1 MNSLNIFI
9 IFGVTGDLAN
19 RKIFPAINALLKRNE
34 LPKNTFVIGCG
45 RGDKKANTFKNLD
58 EKISKNSE
66 YIKVDTSNLDDF
78 KTLKKK
84 LDSLKS
90 KSKADEINLISY
102 LSTPP
107 QSYEDIIINIIK
119 SEINKEEYGYSR
131 IVIEKPFG
139 QNLNSAKKLN
149 KLLKTGFNENQI
161 FRIDHYLGKE
171 TVQNILVS
179 RYSNLVFNALWNREH
194 ISYVEITAAE
204 SIGIKKRGEYYDKS
218 GALKDMIQNH
228 LLELLSLIAMNDPK
242 ENSPDSIRDEKVNVL
257 KSIKKV
263 DYKNNIVRGQYI
275 KSKGRKGEQYNSYRS
290 SEGVSNNSKT
300 ETYFACKLF
309 IENERWKDIPF
320 FIRTGKRMPTK
331 VTEIVINFKKNKT
344 IFSDNDQSN
353 MLIFRLQPD
362 EGLLVKFNL
371 KKPGK
376 KNQLINKNLEFHY
389 KNLSNEFNTNS
400 YETLLLDIFNGDTM
414 LFSRS
419 DFVEMAW
426 KIVDPISDEIEKDNI
441 KLYGYKSGT
450 WGPKIADN
458 IFRNENTWRY
468 PCKHLVNDGEICEL

>member
-66 YIKVDTSNLDDF
+66 YIKIDTSNLDDF

-90 KSKADEINLISY
+90 KSKADKINLISY

-204 SIGIKKRGEYYDKS
+204 SIGIKKRGEYYEKS

-257 KSIKKV
+257 KSIKNV
-263 DYKNNIVRGQYI
+263 DYNNNVVRGQYI
-275 KSKGRKGEQYNSYRS
+275 KSKGRKGEEYNSYRS

-309 IENERWKDIPF
+309 IDNERWKDIPF

-426 KIVDPISDEIEKDNI
+426 KIVDPISEEIEKDNI

-458 IFRNENTWRY
+458 LFRNENTWRY
-468 PCKHLVNDGEICEL
+468 PCKNLVNDGEICEL

>member
-78 KTLKKK
+78 KILKKK
-84 LDSLKS
+84 LNSLKS
-90 KSKADEINLISY
+90 KSKADKINLISY

-107 QSYEDIIINIIK
+107 QSYDDIIINIIK
-119 SEINKEEYGYSR
+119 SEINKEVFGYSR

-344 IFSDNDQSN
+344 IFSDNDQSLS
-353 MLIFRLQPD
+353 LIH
-362 EGLLVKFNL
+362 
-371 KKPGK
+371 
-376 KNQLINKNLEFHY
+376 I
-389 KNLSNEFNTNS
+389 
-400 YETLLLDIFNGDTM
+400 
-414 LFSRS
+414 
-419 DFVEMAW
+419 
-426 KIVDPISDEIEKDNI
+426 
-441 KLYGYKSGT
+441 
-450 WGPKIADN
+450 
-458 IFRNENTWRY
+458 
-468 PCKHLVNDGEICEL
+468 

>member
-90 KSKADEINLISY
+90 KSKADKINLISY

-275 KSKGRKGEQYNSYRS
+275 KSKGRKGEEYNSYRS

-458 IFRNENTWRY
+458 LFRNENTWRY
-468 PCKHLVNDGEICEL
+468 PCKNLVNDGEICEL

>member
-90 KSKADEINLISY
+90 KSKADKINLISY

-179 RYSNLVFNALWNREH
+179 RYSNLVFNALWNKEH

-257 KSIKKV
+257 KSIKNV
-263 DYKNNIVRGQYI
+263 DYNNNVVRGQYI
-275 KSKGRKGEQYNSYRS
+275 KSKGRNGEEYNSYRS

-309 IENERWKDIPF
+309 IENKRWKDIPF

-344 IFSDNDQSN
+344 IFSANDQSN

-426 KIVDPISDEIEKDNI
+426 EIVDPISDEIKKDNI

-458 IFRNENTWRY
+458 LFRNENTWRY
-468 PCKHLVNDGEICEL
+468 PCKNLVNDGEICEL

>member
-45 RGDKKANTFKNLD
+45 RGDKKANTFKNLN

-90 KSKADEINLISY
+90 KSKADKINLISY

-204 SIGIKKRGEYYDKS
+204 SIGIKKRGEYYEKS

-257 KSIKKV
+257 KSIKNV
-263 DYKNNIVRGQYI
+263 DYNNNVVRGQYI

-426 KIVDPISDEIEKDNI
+426 KIVDPISEEIEKDNI

-458 IFRNENTWRY
+458 LFRNENTWRY
-468 PCKHLVNDGEICEL
+468 PCKNLVNDGEICEL

>member
-90 KSKADEINLISY
+90 KSKADKINLISY

-257 KSIKKV
+257 KSIKNV
-263 DYKNNIVRGQYI
+263 DYKKNIVRGQYI

-426 KIVDPISDEIEKDNI
+426 KIVDPISDEIKKDNI

-458 IFRNENTWRY
+458 LFRNENTWRY
-468 PCKHLVNDGEICEL
+468 PCKNLVNDGEICEL

>member
-90 KSKADEINLISY
+90 KSKADKINLISY

-300 ETYFACKLF
+300 ETYFACKIF
-309 IENERWKDIPF
+309 IDNERWKDIPF

-458 IFRNENTWRY
+458 LFRNENTWRY
-468 PCKHLVNDGEICEL
+468 PCKNLVNDGEICEL

>member
-90 KSKADEINLISY
+90 KSKADKINLISY

-257 KSIKKV
+257 KSIKNV

-344 IFSDNDQSN
+344 IFSANDQSN

-426 KIVDPISDEIEKDNI
+426 KIVDPISEEIEKDNI

-458 IFRNENTWRY
+458 LFRNENTWRY
-468 PCKHLVNDGEICEL
+468 PCKNLVNDGEICEL

>member
-1 MNSLNIFI
+1 MCIR
-9 IFGVTGDLAN
+9 D
-19 RKIFPAINALLKRNE
+19 R
-34 LPKNTFVIGCG
+34 
-45 RGDKKANTFKNLD
+45 
-58 EKISKNSE
+58 
-66 YIKVDTSNLDDF
+66 
-78 KTLKKK
+78 
-84 LDSLKS
+84 
-90 KSKADEINLISY
+90 Y

-119 SEINKEEYGYSR
+119 SEINKEVFGYSR

-309 IENERWKDIPF
+309 IENKRWKDIPF

-344 IFSDNDQSN
+344 IFSDNDKSN

-376 KNQLINKNLEFHY
+376 KNKLINKNLEFHY

-458 IFRNENTWRY
+458 LFRNENTWRY
-468 PCKHLVNDGEICEL
+468 PCKNLVNDGEICEL

>member
-90 KSKADEINLISY
+90 KSKADKINLISY

-426 KIVDPISDEIEKDNI
+426 KIVDPISEEIEKDNI

-458 IFRNENTWRY
+458 LFRNENTWRY
-468 PCKHLVNDGEICEL
+468 PCKNLVNDGEICEL

>member
-90 KSKADEINLISY
+90 KSKADKINLISY

-275 KSKGRKGEQYNSYRS
+275 KSKGRKGEEYNSYRS

-426 KIVDPISDEIEKDNI
+426 KIVDPISEEIEKDNI

-458 IFRNENTWRY
+458 LFRNENTWRY
-468 PCKHLVNDGEICEL
+468 PCKNLVNDGEICEL

>member
-90 KSKADEINLISY
+90 KSKADKINLISY

-426 KIVDPISDEIEKDNI
+426 KIVDPISDEIENNNI

-458 IFRNENTWRY
+458 LFRNENTWRY
-468 PCKHLVNDGEICEL
+468 PCKNLVNDGEICEL

>member
-90 KSKADEINLISY
+90 KSKADKINLISY

-149 KLLKTGFNENQI
+149 NLLKTGFNENQI

-179 RYSNLVFNALWNREH
+179 RYSNLVFNALWNKEH

-218 GALKDMIQNH
+218 GALKDMVQNH
-228 LLELLSLIAMNDPK
+228 LLELLSLIAMNDPE

-257 KSIKKV
+257 KCIKKV
-263 DYKNNIVRGQYI
+263 DYDNNIVRGQYI
-275 KSKGRKGEQYNSYRS
+275 KSKGRKGEEYNSYRS

-344 IFSDNDQSN
+344 IFSDKDPSN

-389 KNLSNEFNTNS
+389 KNLSNEFNNNS

-426 KIVDPISDEIEKDNI
+426 KIVDPISDEIEKDKI

-450 WGPKIADN
+450 WGPKTADN
-458 IFRNENTWRY
+458 LFRNENTWRY
-468 PCKHLVNDGEICEL
+468 PCKNLVNDGEICEL

>member
-78 KTLKKK
+78 KILKKK
-84 LDSLKS
+84 LNSLKS
-90 KSKADEINLISY
+90 KSKADKINLISY

-119 SEINKEEYGYSR
+119 SEINKEQYGYSR

-275 KSKGRKGEQYNSYRS
+275 KSKGKKGEQYNSYRS

-400 YETLLLDIFNGDTM
+400 YETLLLDIFKGDTM

-426 KIVDPISDEIEKDNI
+426 KIVDPISDEIEEDNI

-458 IFRNENTWRY
+458 LFRNENTWRY
-468 PCKHLVNDGEICEL
+468 PCKNLVNDGEICEL

>member
-9 IFGVTGDLAN
+9 IFGVTGDLTN

-45 RGDKKANTFKNLD
+45 RGDKKTNTFKNLD

-78 KTLKKK
+78 KILKKK
-84 LDSLKS
+84 LNSLKS
-90 KSKADEINLISY
+90 KSKADKINLISY

-107 QSYEDIIINIIK
+107 QSYDDIIINIIK
-119 SEINKEEYGYSR
+119 SEINKEVFGYSR

-426 KIVDPISDEIEKDNI
+426 KIVDPISDEIKKDNI

-458 IFRNENTWRY
+458 LFRNENTWRY
-468 PCKHLVNDGEICEL
+468 PCKNLVNDGEICEL

>member
-90 KSKADEINLISY
+90 KSKADKINLISY

-257 KSIKKV
+257 KSIKNV

-426 KIVDPISDEIEKDNI
+426 KIVDPISEEIEKDNI

-458 IFRNENTWRY
+458 LFRNENTWRY
-468 PCKHLVNDGEICEL
+468 PCKNLVNDGEICEL

>member
-19 RKIFPAINALLKRNE
+19 RKIFPALNALLKRNE
-34 LPKNTFVIGCG
+34 LPKNIYVIGCG

-90 KSKADEINLISY
+90 KSKADKINLISY

-107 QSYEDIIINIIK
+107 QSYEDIIINIIR

-257 KSIKKV
+257 KSIKNV
-263 DYKNNIVRGQYI
+263 DYNKNVVRGQYI
-275 KSKGRKGEQYNSYRS
+275 KSKGRKGEEYNSYRS

-309 IENERWKDIPF
+309 IENERWRDIPF

-426 KIVDPISDEIEKDNI
+426 KIVDPISDEIEEDNI

-458 IFRNENTWRY
+458 LFRNENTWRY
-468 PCKHLVNDGEICEL
+468 PCKNLVNDGEICEL

>member
-9 IFGVTGDLAN
+9 IFGVTGDLTN

-78 KTLKKK
+78 KILKKK
-84 LDSLKS
+84 LNSLKS
-90 KSKADEINLISY
+90 KSKADKINLISY

-107 QSYEDIIINIIK
+107 QSYEDIIINLIK
-119 SEINKEEYGYSR
+119 SELNKEEYGYSR
-131 IVIEKPFG
+131 VVIEKPFG

-257 KSIKKV
+257 KSIKNV

-426 KIVDPISDEIEKDNI
+426 KIVDPISEEIEKDNI

-458 IFRNENTWRY
+458 LFRNENTWRY
-468 PCKHLVNDGEICEL
+468 PCKNLVNDGEICEL

>member
-34 LPKNTFVIGCG
+34 LPKNTFIIGCG
-45 RGDKKANTFKNLD
+45 RGNKKANTFKNLD
-58 EKISKNSE
+58 EKISRNSE

-90 KSKADEINLISY
+90 KSKADKINLISY

-107 QSYEDIIINIIK
+107 QSYEDIIINLIK
-119 SEINKEEYGYSR
+119 SELNKEEYGYSR
-131 IVIEKPFG
+131 VVIEKPFG

-257 KSIKKV
+257 KSIKNV

-426 KIVDPISDEIEKDNI
+426 KIVDPISDEIKKDNI

-458 IFRNENTWRY
+458 LFRNENTWRY
-468 PCKHLVNDGEICEL
+468 PCKNLVNDGEICEL

>member
-34 LPKNTFVIGCG
+34 LPKNTFIIGCG
-45 RGDKKANTFKNLD
+45 RGNKKANTFKNLD

-90 KSKADEINLISY
+90 KSKADKINLISY

-426 KIVDPISDEIEKDNI
+426 KIVDPISEEIEKDNI

-458 IFRNENTWRY
+458 LFRNENTWRY
-468 PCKHLVNDGEICEL
+468 PCKNLVNDGEICEL

>member
-90 KSKADEINLISY
+90 KSKADKINLISY

-107 QSYEDIIINIIK
+107 QSYEDIIINIIR

-275 KSKGRKGEQYNSYRS
+275 KSKGRKGEEYNSYRS

-309 IENERWKDIPF
+309 IDNERWKDIPF

-458 IFRNENTWRY
+458 LFRNENTWRY
-468 PCKHLVNDGEICEL
+468 PCKNLVNDGEICEL

>member
-90 KSKADEINLISY
+90 KSKADKINLISY

-107 QSYEDIIINIIK
+107 QSYEDIIINLIK
-119 SEINKEEYGYSR
+119 SELNKEEYGYSR
-131 IVIEKPFG
+131 VVIEKPFG

-257 KSIKKV
+257 KSIKNV

-426 KIVDPISDEIEKDNI
+426 KIVDPISDEIKKDNI

-458 IFRNENTWRY
+458 LFRNENTWRY
-468 PCKHLVNDGEICEL
+468 PCKNLVNDGEICEL

>member
-90 KSKADEINLISY
+90 KSKADKINLISY

-179 RYSNLVFNALWNREH
+179 RYSNLVFNALWNKEH

-257 KSIKKV
+257 KSIKNV

-309 IENERWKDIPF
+309 IDNERWKDIPF

-426 KIVDPISDEIEKDNI
+426 KIVDPISEEIEKDNI

-458 IFRNENTWRY
+458 LFRNENTWRY
-468 PCKHLVNDGEICEL
+468 PCKNLVNDGEICEL

>member
-78 KTLKKK
+78 KILKKK
-84 LDSLKS
+84 LNSLKS
-90 KSKADEINLISY
+90 KSKADKINLISY

-194 ISYVEITAAE
+194 ISYIEITAAE

-257 KSIKKV
+257 KSIKNV
-263 DYKNNIVRGQYI
+263 DYNNNVVRGQYI
-275 KSKGRKGEQYNSYRS
+275 RSKGRKGEQYNSYRS

-426 KIVDPISDEIEKDNI
+426 KIVDPISDEIENNNI

-458 IFRNENTWRY
+458 LFRNENTWRY
-468 PCKHLVNDGEICEL
+468 PCKNLVNDGEICEL

>member
-84 LDSLKS
+84 LNSLKS
-90 KSKADEINLISY
+90 KSKADKINLISY

-204 SIGIKKRGEYYDKS
+204 SIGIKKRGEYYEKS

-257 KSIKKV
+257 KSIKNV
-263 DYKNNIVRGQYI
+263 DYNNNVVRGQYI
-275 KSKGRKGEQYNSYRS
+275 KSKGRKGEEYNSYRS

-309 IENERWKDIPF
+309 IDNERWKDIPF

-426 KIVDPISDEIEKDNI
+426 KIVDPISEEIEKDNI

-458 IFRNENTWRY
+458 LFRNENTWRY
-468 PCKHLVNDGEICEL
+468 PCKNLVNDGEICEL

>member
-90 KSKADEINLISY
+90 KSKADKINLISY

-458 IFRNENTWRY
+458 LFRNENTWRY
-468 PCKHLVNDGEICEL
+468 PCKNLVNDGEICEL

>member
-1 MNSLNIFI
+1 MNSINIFI

-66 YIKVDTSNLDDF
+66 YIKVDTSILDDF
-78 KTLKKK
+78 KILKKK
-84 LDSLKS
+84 LNSLKS
-90 KSKADEINLISY
+90 KYKADKINLISY

-194 ISYVEITAAE
+194 ISYIEITAAE

-275 KSKGRKGEQYNSYRS
+275 RSKGRKGEHYNSYRS

-389 KNLSNEFNTNS
+389 KNLSNEFKTNS

-426 KIVDPISDEIEKDNI
+426 KIVDPISDEIENNNI

-458 IFRNENTWRY
+458 LFRNENTWRY
-468 PCKHLVNDGEICEL
+468 PCKNLVNDGEICEL

>member
-194 ISYVEITAAE
+194 ISYIEITAAE
-204 SIGIKKRGEYYDKS
+204 SIGIKKRGEYYEKS

-257 KSIKKV
+257 KSIKNV

-458 IFRNENTWRY
+458 LFRNENTWRY
-468 PCKHLVNDGEICEL
+468 PCKNLVNDGEICEL

>member
-90 KSKADEINLISY
+90 KSKADKINLISY

-426 KIVDPISDEIEKDNI
+426 KIVDPISDEIEEDNI

-458 IFRNENTWRY
+458 LFRNENTWRY
-468 PCKHLVNDGEICEL
+468 PCKNLVNDGEVCEL